1 MVTSIIA
8 VAGDAG
14 RCIDGLLEES
24 FILIPRLQARETAA
38 ATTGLRLQRH
48 TTPRSR
54 SHRRRNMPPL
64 QRRTRIR
71 RHPLRAMAAGCT
83 DRPRTAP
90 APARHAEK
98 ERRRRAPLPLR
109 RGRRVV
115 SVFWVGVSHGGPQR
129 RVTPPPSRC

>member
-38 ATTGLRLQRH
+38 ATTGLRLQRR

-54 SHRRRNMPPL
+54 SRRRRRHMPPL

-71 RHPLRAMAAGCT
+71 RHPLRAMAAGC
-83 DRPRTAP
+83 AG
-90 APARHAEK
+90 AIVI
-98 ERRRRAPLPLR
+98 EREGTRA
-109 RGRRVV
+109 
-115 SVFWVGVSHGGPQR
+115 
-129 RVTPPPSRC
+129 